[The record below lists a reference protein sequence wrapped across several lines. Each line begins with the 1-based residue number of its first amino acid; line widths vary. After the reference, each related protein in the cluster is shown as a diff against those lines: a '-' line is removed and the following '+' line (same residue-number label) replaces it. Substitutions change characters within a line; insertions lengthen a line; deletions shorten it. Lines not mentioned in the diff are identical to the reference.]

1 MQSIGSQQAG
11 SSNTCVHGLYVCT
24 CSAIYSIILSLRARC
39 VCARAPSPIQLQ
51 ILNCNTR
58 HIFARLIR
66 NCWAPRLCRWVNAE
80 QKKWLHT
87 FTEEEK
93 HRETE
98 RERDKKKRTHEAS
111 EQFVG
116 SYREMRCL
124 CKSSWLRINLRGDRI
139 HLFSYFP
146 TDEKCVRRAQ
156 RSISHSRV
164 IVGIHQVG
172 QVAGN
177 LYTCDRAATNQTS
190 SNDRHREKTITK
202 RICRF
207 TIFVEFKVGQ
217 IAVAATTTT
226 TTT

>member
-98 RERDKKKRTHEAS
+98 RERETRKKEHMKRVS
-111 EQFVG
+111 N
-116 SYREMRCL
+116 SL
-124 CKSSWLRINLRGDRI
+124 
-139 HLFSYFP
+139 
-146 TDEKCVRRAQ
+146 
-156 RSISHSRV
+156 
-164 IVGIHQVG
+164 
-172 QVAGN
+172 
-177 LYTCDRAATNQTS
+177 AATERCDACVNQVDYES
-190 SNDRHREKTITK
+190 IYAA
-202 RICRF
+202 IVF
-207 TIFVEFKVGQ
+207 TCFHIFPRMKNVCDAHNAPSLIHV
-217 IAVAATTTT
+217 
-226 TTT
+226 